1 MARPPRTWFRFGIA
15 ILVSLVPL
23 LAGPALPAQA
33 PRPVFDATQ
42 LLEPRFLDMT
52 WLVHDGDDPAYASP
66 DFDDSRWQRF
76 DPNSPIDALY
86 GKSRPEVVWYR
97 LHLKVDPAQKG
108 LALEEIRISRAFE
121 IYVNGE
127 RIMQSGSVRP
137 YRPYTIDAHLLAPI
151 PDRAISAGSAVVALR
166 VRLAPSEW
174 VNGQNPGY
182 YGNNLRLGQY
192 RTLNRESWLT
202 VIGENLFKWINHVLL
217 ITLGFVA
224 LVIFVSQRRQ
234 TEYLWLFAAGA
245 VTLLELPES
254 LLTTFRNIP
263 VGWEVANALPRLV
276 SPYIFAA
283 LYFSFVR
290 QPLKGWRSFLI
301 FAGAGYALAGMGPY
315 LFASPVSTEVGV
327 YPFSVFVAVIIP
339 GLLAL
344 HWRRGNREAAILLI
358 PAVLLSL
365 YIDLQFVFGA
375 MFQFPAGRAAALRGF
390 TIIHRHPLGPFT
402 IPFDD
407 VCGILGAISLAI
419 IMLTRSTRI
428 SRRQAR
434 MEAELE
440 AAQQVQQVLVP
451 EHTGTVPGFAV
462 DSVYL
467 PAAEVGG
474 DFFQIIPAGD
484 GSLLVIVGDVAGKGL
499 PAAMMVSVLVGA
511 IRGVADFT
519 HDPAELL
526 HRLNE
531 RLVGRAGGGF
541 ATALAAAIAADG
553 TMQIANAGHL
563 PPYLNGEEIALPGA
577 LPLGLVPGA
586 TYETTHFSLPP
597 GARLTFFS
605 DGVVEAQNVSGELF
619 GFDRSR
625 AVSHQPARSIAEAA
639 KKFGQQDDIT
649 VVTIERTSM
658 QAMAN

>member
-1 MARPPRTWFRFGIA
+1 MARPPRSWCRFGIA
-15 ILVSLVPL
+15 LLVSVVPL

-33 PRPVFDATQ
+33 PPPVFDATQ
-42 LLEPRFLDMT
+42 LREPRFLDMT

-76 DPNSPIDALY
+76 DPNSPIEAVY

-108 LALEEIRISRAFE
+108 LALDEIHISRAFE
-121 IYVNGE
+121 IYVSGE
-127 RIMQSGSVRP
+127 RIMQSGIIRP
-137 YRPYTIDAHLLAPI
+137 YRPYTMDAHILAPI
-151 PDRAISAGSAVVALR
+151 PEGAIATGSAIIALR
-166 VRLAPSEW
+166 VHLSPSEW
-174 VNGQNPGY
+174 INGQNPGY

-202 VIGENLFKWINHVLL
+202 VIGENLFKWIDHVLL

-224 LVIFVSQRRQ
+224 LVLFVSQRRQ

-245 VTLLELPES
+245 VTLIELPES

-290 QPLKGWRSFLI
+290 RPLNKGWRSFLI

-315 LFASPVSTEVGV
+315 LFASPVSTEVGEF
-327 YPFSVFVAVIIP
+327 PFMVFISVIIP
-339 GLLAL
+339 GLLAI

-358 PAVLLSL
+358 PVVLLSL

-375 MFQFPAGRAAALRGF
+375 MFQFPAWRAAALRGF
-390 TIIHRHPLGPFT
+390 TIIHRHPLGPF
-402 IPFDD
+402 IVPFDH
-407 VCGILGAISLAI
+407 VCGILATISLAI

-434 MEAELE
+434 METELE

-451 EHTGTVPGFAV
+451 EHSGTVPGFAV

-474 DFFQIIPAGD
+474 DFFQIIPAAD

-519 HDPAELL
+519 RDPAELL
-526 HRLNE
+526 RRLNE

-541 ATALAAAIAADG
+541 ATALSAAIAADG
-553 TMQIANAGHL
+553 TMHIANAGHL
-563 PPYLNGEEIALPGA
+563 PPYLNGEEIPLPGA
-577 LPLGLVPGA
+577 LPLGLVPGG
-586 TYETTHFSLPP
+586 TYESTHVNLPP

-625 AVSHQPARSIAEAA
+625 ALSQGPARSIAEAA
-639 KKFGQQDDIT
+639 RKFGQQDDIT
-649 VVTIERTSM
+649 VVTIDRT
-658 QAMAN
+658 AVLAVT